1 MPTAR
6 AAILL
11 GLAAAAIAAIVVT
24 APHAWAMSL
33 WIEAAA
39 VAVILF
45 DAARMTRRRD
55 VTLRLDGP
63 EALFVG
69 EPVVAA
75 LEIGS
80 TGNLPALR
88 LAVESP
94 DDGIMLVYDAA
105 PGDFAA
111 GQHRIDLHVMPVKRG
126 IVRIPAIWVGWRSPL
141 GMVSGTARIE
151 TGAEVP
157 VVPNIVAVR
166 RTAIAF
172 DSRESLFGPK
182 PQFLQGDG
190 SEFDALRDYVPGLD
204 HRSIDWKHTAR
215 HRKLVCKEFRT
226 ERNHQIVV
234 AIDSGRLMAETIDGV
249 AKLDHAVTGAMQLG
263 YMAFRE
269 GDRFGLY
276 SFNADIALAMPPVGG
291 AHSFPLLRRKAAD
304 IAYSSDETNYTL
316 SFTRLAGELNRRS
329 LIVVMTDFEDTVTAE
344 LMLDNLARLA
354 RRHLVLFVTFSETA
368 LETARSGSVHSLEDV
383 GRAVVADTAL
393 RDRQVVLENLRRRG
407 IDCIETTPAR
417 FGTDLLNRYIE
428 IKRRDS
434 I

>member
-11 GLAAAAIAAIVVT
+11 GLAAAVIAAIVV
-24 APHAWAMSL
+24 ASPDAWAMSL

-39 VAVILF
+39 IAVILL
-45 DAARMTRRRD
+45 DGSRMARRRD
-55 VTLRLDGP
+55 IVFRLDGP
-63 EALFVG
+63 ATLFVG

-75 LEIGS
+75 MEIESAGD
-80 TGNLPALR
+80 LR
-88 LAVESP
+88 GVRIAVDSP
-94 DDGIMLVYDAA
+94 DDEIMIVHDRT
-105 PGDFAA
+105 PGDLAA
-111 GQHRIDLHVMPVKRG
+111 GRHRIDLHVMPVRRG
-126 IVRIPAIWVGWRSPL
+126 IARIPAVWVGWQSPL
-141 GMVSGTARIE
+141 GLVAGSTRFE
-151 TGAEVP
+151 TRAEVP
-157 VVPNIVAVR
+157 VVPNIMAVR

-172 DSRESLFGPK
+172 DTRDSLFGPK

-234 AIDSGRLMAETIDGV
+234 AIDSGRLMAERIDGV
-249 AKLDHAVTGAMQLG
+249 AKLDHALTGALQLG
-263 YMAFRE
+263 YVALRE

-276 SFNADIALAMPPVGG
+276 AFNADVSLAMPPVGG

-304 IAYSSDETNYTL
+304 VGYSTGETNYTL
-316 SFTRLAGELNRRS
+316 SFTKLAAELNRRS

-354 RRHLVLFVTFSETA
+354 RRHLVLFVTFSEVA
-368 LETARSGSVHSLEDV
+368 LEEVRSGEVRSLEDV

-393 RDRQVVLENLRRRG
+393 RDRQVVLENLRRLG
-407 IDCIETTPAR
+407 IECIETTPAR
-417 FGTDLLNRYIE
+417 FGTDLLNRYIA

>member
-1 MPTAR
+1 MPTVR

-11 GLAAAAIAAIVVT
+11 GVAAAAITAIVVVT
-24 APHAWAMSL
+24 PDAWAMSL
-33 WIEAAA
+33 WIEVAA
-39 VAVILF
+39 VAIILF
-45 DAARMTRRRD
+45 DGSRMTRRHD
-55 VTLRLDGP
+55 VAARLDGP
-63 EALFVG
+63 EVLFVG

-75 LEIGS
+75 VGIDS
-80 TGNLPALR
+80 PAGLRAVR
-88 LAVESP
+88 LAVDCP
-94 DDGIMLVYDAA
+94 DDGVLLVHDRE
-105 PGDFAA
+105 PGDLAA
-111 GQHRIDLHVMPVKRG
+111 GHHRVELHVMPVKRG
-126 IVRIPAIWVGWRSPL
+126 IVRIPEIWLGWRSPL
-141 GMVSGTARIE
+141 GLVATSARFE

-157 VVPNIVAVR
+157 VVPNILAVR
-166 RTAIAF
+166 RTAVAF
-172 DSRESLFGPK
+172 DARNNLYGSR

-234 AIDSGRLMAETIDGV
+234 AIDSGRLMAECIDGI

-263 YMAFRE
+263 FVAFRE

-276 SFNADIALAMPPVGG
+276 SFNKDIALAMPPVGG
-291 AHSFPLLRRKAAD
+291 THSFPLLRRKTAE
-304 IAYSSDETNYTL
+304 IAYSSEETNYTL
-316 SFTRLAGELNRRS
+316 SFTRLAAELNRRS

-354 RRHLVLFVTFSETA
+354 RRHLVLFVTFAEMA
-368 LETARSGSVHSLEDV
+368 LENARSGEVRSLEDV

-393 RDRQVVLENLRRRG
+393 RDRQLVLENLRRLG

-417 FGTDLLNRYIE
+417 FGPDLLNRYIE